1 MQDYLEHTQCDFP
14 LLERHEYGRSE
25 TIEAE
30 TSQVEGGPRPWIFIR
45 TSVGETKSP
54 PEPSITFSKVERLG
68 LITEWLCARI
78 EFSEMAS
85 ITNLL
90 ATDPRQGQMSEL

>member
-14 LLERHEYGRSE
+14 LLDYGRSE

-30 TSQVEGGPRPWIFIR
+30 TSQVEGGPRPWMFKR
-45 TSVGETKSP
+45 TSVGETKSR

-68 LITEWLCARI
+68 FVTEWRCARV

-85 ITNLL
+85 IASLL
-90 ATDPRQGQMSEL
+90 ATDLGQGQMSEL